1 MWANK
6 LKKLVQDTQIK
17 IQNEMPGTKEFLEKA
32 TSTTVELG
40 KKASRATYDKCS
52 ETIETTY
59 AAIKSEKSQDVIS
72 KAKNGITTAT
82 VNTFEGISE
91 ATIKTSNIISQTVQ
105 DGLLKSFSNKY
116 NTSPQKSEDIILI
129 KKEDVNNFHG
139 ENEEEKIKDAIEK
152 LKVRDKFGLTG
163 EALGVVA
170 SATAGTVASGT
181 LAAMAGAT
189 TIFGSTTLGSML
201 GGVFVATTPVGWI
214 IGSAAAAAALGYGI
228 TKLAHSGGKQDQVRH
243 DTVNR
248 LNKKIDGLREKKL
261 TEKQLNEL
269 KMLIPIAINNQ
280 LITEDQANRMINLIN
295 SDKMDVA
302 IALKRIKSL
311 KIHVEINVN

>member
-6 LKKLVQDTQIK
+6 LKKLVQETQIK

-32 TSTTVELG
+32 TSTTVELS

-59 AAIKSEKSQDVIS
+59 AAIKSEKSQDFIS
-72 KAKNGITTAT
+72 KAKSGINTAT

-105 DGLLKSFSNKY
+105 NGLLESFSNKY
-116 NTSPQKSEDIILI
+116 ITTPQKSEDLILI

-139 ENEEEKIKDAIEK
+139 ETEEEKIKNAIDK
-152 LKVRDKFGLTG
+152 LKVRDKLGLTG

-189 TIFGSTTLGSML
+189 TILGSTTLGSML

-243 DTVNR
+243 DIVNR
-248 LNKKIDGLREKKL
+248 LNKKIDSLRETKI
-261 TEKQLNEL
+261 TESQLSEL
-269 KMLIPIAINNQ
+269 KTLILIAINNQ

-295 SDKMDVA
+295 SDKLDVA